1 MNEPTLAWDDV
12 RLFLAIAR
20 AGTLSAA
27 APTLGLSQP
36 TAGRRLRALEDAVGV
51 ALFQRTTQGLRLTD
65 TGEAMLVHAQSME
78 EQALALER
86 RLVGDGS
93 SVEGSLRISASE
105 WFARHVLAPLVAD
118 FTIRCPAIMIEI
130 VADTRPLDL
139 DKRETDIAFRF
150 GEFRSADVVQSQLTT
165 IRHGLYAGKGYLAG
179 KKPLVASGGEGHA
192 IITMDRAFDHLLDV
206 VWLRTLLPKAR
217 VSVRANTR
225 DVQAEA
231 CVRNAGLAVLPRIV
245 GDALSLERIRL
256 EEDPPL
262 RGVSVG
268 YHRDLKRLGRLRAFL
283 DHVRAATPKT
293 I

>member
-1 MNEPTLAWDDV
+1 MSGPTLAWDDV

-65 TGEAMLVHAQSME
+65 TGEAMLLHAQSME

-105 WFARHVLAPLVAD
+105 WFSRHVLTPRVAA
-118 FTIRCPAIMIEI
+118 FTIASPGVTIEI
-130 VADTRPLDL
+130 LSDTRALDL
-139 DKRETDIAFRF
+139 DKREADVAFRF
-150 GEFRSADVVQSQLTT
+150 MPFRSADVVQLQLAHV
-165 IRHGLYAGKGYLAG
+165 RHALYAGKQYLKGKPPLAG
-179 KKPLVASGGEGHA
+179 ADGEGHA
-192 IITMDRAFDHLLDV
+192 IITMDRAFDYLSDV
-206 VWLRTLLPKAR
+206 VWLRTKLPRAR
-217 VSVRANTR
+217 DAVRSNSR

-231 CVRNAGLAVLPRIV
+231 CVRNAGLAILPRIV
-245 GDALSLERIRL
+245 GDALPLERIEL
-256 EEDPPL
+256 DEEPPG
-262 RGVSVG
+262 RDVYVG

-283 DHVRAATPKT
+283 DHVRASLPKEL
-293 I
+293 